1 MASLQ
6 IKGNLWH
13 LKFFLTCHTYNSLSA
28 SEKSLWPIKQQ
39 IFPNLQY
46 SFVLSVHD
54 MFNLQEHRSQSCDT
68 YMIEQALA
76 IATSDGGT
84 TQATIQIPSHFTVDT
99 QQLIQV
105 DGQRVSIDK
114 DGQITV
120 GQPDIPG
127 MWDTQF
133 LADSEA
139 WWTNGRFGTNGSCD
153 IQIKAIVR
161 IVLHYTLHIRLF
173 LEPPNLHFDLKI
185 C

>member
-1 MASLQ
+1 
-6 IKGNLWH
+6 
-13 LKFFLTCHTYNSLSA
+13 
-28 SEKSLWPIKQQ
+28 
-39 IFPNLQY
+39 
-46 SFVLSVHD
+46 
-54 MFNLQEHRSQSCDT
+54 
-68 YMIEQALA
+68 MIEQALA

-139 WWTNGRFGTNGSCD
+139 W
-153 IQIKAIVR
+153 
-161 IVLHYTLHIRLF
+161 
-173 LEPPNLHFDLKI
+173 
-185 C
+185 